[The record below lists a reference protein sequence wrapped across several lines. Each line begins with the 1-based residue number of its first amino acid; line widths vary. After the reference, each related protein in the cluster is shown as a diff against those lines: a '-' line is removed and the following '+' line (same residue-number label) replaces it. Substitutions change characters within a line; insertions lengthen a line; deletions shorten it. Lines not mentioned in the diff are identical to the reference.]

1 MHTSNGT
8 TFEKSPSRT
17 STVNSVPLITQSN
30 NTVSTPTAAKDARAI
45 TIIIDSSHSCMTGCF
60 ARSDHTA
67 QLGTFCEDTVSTPT
81 ATKEATARTLF
92 IDSSHS
98 CMTGCFTKSDYTIV
112 LHAVSTNP
120 RL

>member
-1 MHTSNGT
+1 MAI
-8 TFEKSPSRT
+8 
-17 STVNSVPLITQSN
+17 PLLAEPLHSIVFSAT
-30 NTVSTPTAAKDARAI
+30 AKDARAI

-67 QLGTFCEDTVSTPT
+67 QLGTFREDTVSTPT